1 MFLQAGWDEM
11 VVKIH
16 RLPRQERLAEVSAAT
31 KRLTDLLAENDRKR
45 KRTTDRN
52 PPPNDDYS
60 SKCSRHDNASASGKS
75 KTDSTN
81 FELMDDDESAHQ
93 SGSPI
98 AHMVH
103 GDRQGTES
111 STNVERH
118 LTPLEQGLTEAFPDS
133 PNSTTELFDVTGDYH
148 SVSDSAAYVNS
159 VTRYTVTSKSV
170 ATSTKAYPVN
180 RKPPIPYDEIKTCWI
195 SFFSGM
201 APDALFATI
210 AARQGVECPRRAA
223 SRP

>member
-16 RLPRQERLAEVSAAT
+16 RLPRQEQLAEVSAAT

-45 KRTTDRN
+45 KRKKDRN
-52 PPPNDDYS
+52 SPTDDEHS
-60 SKCSRHDNASASGKS
+60 SKCSRNGNASASGKS
-75 KTDSTN
+75 KTDNKN

-103 GDRQGTES
+103 GDGQGTES

-133 PNSTTELFDVTGDYH
+133 PNGTTDLFGEVTEH
-148 SVSDSAAYVNS
+148 SS
-159 VTRYTVTSKSV
+159 
-170 ATSTKAYPVN
+170 
-180 RKPPIPYDEIKTCWI
+180 
-195 SFFSGM
+195 
-201 APDALFATI
+201 
-210 AARQGVECPRRAA
+210 
-223 SRP
+223 